1 MKNVFYPKFPLA
13 LLPRMLACAG
23 VGAVIAGLYGIIH
36 DQFTYS
42 ISQEYF
48 TNLKFA
54 QFHYA
59 DFGFP
64 RRVYV
69 AEIGFLA
76 TWWVGFFSG
85 WFIAR
90 VALPKVD
97 GDRIVKLCAMGFAI
111 VFALA
116 VLGTVSGYIFGL
128 VHKPDYAEWESLG
141 FQLHVTDLPSFV
153 RVAYIHYG
161 SYAGGFIGLVAA
173 LFYARGAADKCV
185 KQADR
190 NAVQFTG

>member
-1 MKNVFYPKFPLA
+1 MRNIFYPKFCLA
-13 LLPRMLACAG
+13 LVPRMLACAG
-23 VGAVIAGLYGIIH
+23 VGAAIAAVYGIAH

-69 AEIGFLA
+69 AEIGVLA
-76 TWWVGFFSG
+76 TWWVGFFAG

-90 VALPKVD
+90 IAVP
-97 GDRIVKLCAMGFAI
+97 RVKPNRMRRLCAVAFSI
-111 VFALA
+111 VFTVAIM
-116 VLGTVSGYIFGL
+116 GTVFGYVFGL
-128 VHKPDYAEWESLG
+128 VHKPDIADWEAIG
-141 FQLHVTDLPSFV
+141 FQLHITDLPSFV
-153 RVAYIHYG
+153 RVAYIHYA
-161 SYAGGFIGLVAA
+161 SCAGGFIGLVAA
-173 LFYARGAADKCV
+173 LVHVR
-185 KQADR
+185 R
-190 NAVQFTG
+190 SSAVAEFTGVAAQNII

>member
-1 MKNVFYPKFPLA
+1 MKNVFYPKFPIA
-13 LLPRMLACAG
+13 LLPRMLACGA
-23 VGAVIAGLYGIIH
+23 VGAVIAGLYGVVH

-76 TWWVGFFSG
+76 TWWVGFFAG

-90 VALPKVD
+90 LAIPRFEPQRV
-97 GDRIVKLCAMGFAI
+97 RKLCSTGFTILFVVAAI
-111 VFALA
+111 
-116 VLGTVSGYIFGL
+116 GTAFGYVFGL
-128 VHKPDYAEWESLG
+128 VHKPDLTSWESIGL
-141 FQLHVTDLPSFV
+141 QLHVADLRSFI
-153 RVAYIHYG
+153 RVAYIHNG
-161 SYAGGFIGLVAA
+161 SYAGGFIGLIAA
-173 LFYARGAADKCV
+173 LIYVRKSV
-185 KQADR
+185 
-190 NAVQFTG
+190 AVV